1 MLESLSHP
9 IGQRLTLTLLHFLWQ
24 GVLVAVALQMI
35 LALYR
40 VRAAQTRYALSLAA
54 LIVMGLC
61 PIVTFSLVDE
71 YISPA
76 VSSERADDGVALS
89 DSSRLASQRAAR
101 NLATIVTHPD
111 ATVRTSEILP
121 TTAMGSQPFVD
132 LRSVIRRVQPYALGV
147 WLVGVFVL
155 GIRLAGG
162 YANSLRM
169 RGNRKTI
176 PSDLACRIEQL
187 GRRLGL
193 SAGTRVYLSDRVR
206 EATAV
211 GFWRPIVL
219 LPLAWLAELPPQA
232 LEAIVA
238 HELAHIRRWDLWV
251 NLYQRVLETLLFY
264 HPAVWWISRRVGLER
279 EMCCDELALATTGGR
294 IEYANALN
302 LAARLHARLPQP
314 ALAAS
319 FLGEKKMNLLARVR
333 NVLGTGIRRENGR
346 WWPVGLIALFLPLV
360 IWAASASLLPDGTSP
375 ALAGDD
381 ERGAREGERRE
392 GDRESPEARVRRED
406 DREGRESRE
415 ARVRREGDREG
426 RESPEAR
433 ARREGDRE
441 GRESPEARA
450 RREGDRERGDSPEAR
465 SRREGET
472 MRGFR
477 PQTEREAS
485 LYRMV
490 TQLQQEV
497 AQLRRELGQM
507 RGGRE
512 SYRRDGDRPRTDA
525 PRDGD
530 RPRTDAPRDGDRRH
544 VGGPRDADRV
554 RSERDVIATQ
564 TKMFEKYDRNG
575 DKKVVLEEFLALRE
589 GTRNPEVK
597 ARWQQVFGQG
607 DRNRDDSWS
616 LEEFVTAARSQRR
629 EGDARRTDAPRDG
642 DRPAGRDA
650 PRHGDRPRT
659 DAPRDGDRPRTD
671 APRDTDQ
678 PPRRDVPRDGDAPAR
693 DRPKDAGKTDR
704 DTPRDG

>member
-9 IGQRLTLTLLHFLWQ
+9 IGQRLTLTLLHFIWQ
-24 GVLVAVALQMI
+24 GVFVAVALQMI
-35 LALYR
+35 LALCR
-40 VRAAQTRYALSLAA
+40 VRAARTRYALSLAA
-54 LIVMGLC
+54 LIAMGLC
-61 PIVTFSLVDE
+61 PIVTFSLVDGH
-71 YISPA
+71 ISPD
-76 VSSERADDGVALS
+76 VSSERAVDGVAFS
-89 DSSRLASQRAAR
+89 DSSHPAPRHAAG
-101 NLATIVTHPD
+101 NSATTVPHPE
-111 ATVRTSEILP
+111 ATVPTSEITS
-121 TTAMGSQPFVD
+121 TTAMGSQQFVD
-132 LRSVIRRVQPYALGV
+132 LGSIIRRVQPYALGV

-155 GIRLAGG
+155 GIRFAGG
-162 YANSLRM
+162 YANTLWM

-176 PSDLACRIEQL
+176 PADLACRIEQL

-193 SAGTRVYLSDRVR
+193 SGGARVYLSDRVR

-333 NVLGTGIRRENGR
+333 NVLGSGIRRENGR
-346 WWPVGLIALFLPLV
+346 WWPVGLIALLLPLV
-360 IWAASASLLPDGTSP
+360 IWAASASLLPSGTSP

-381 ERGAREGERRE
+381 ERGAREGERE
-392 GDRESPEARVRRED
+392 GDRESPEAR
-406 DREGRESRE
+406 
-415 ARVRREGDREG
+415 ARREGDRVG

-450 RREGDRERGDSPEAR
+450 RREGDREGRESPEARTRREGDRERGDSPEAR

-477 PQTEREAS
+477 PQTDREAS
-485 LYRMV
+485 LYGMI

-512 SYRRDGDRPRTDA
+512 GVRRDGDRRRTDA

-530 RPRTDAPRDGDRRH
+530 RSRTDAPRDGDR
-544 VGGPRDADRV
+544 V
-554 RSERDVIATQ
+554 RSGRDVIATQ

-589 GTRNPEVK
+589 GTRDPEVK
-597 ARWQQVFGQG
+597 ARWQQVFAQG
-607 DRNRDDSWS
+607 DRNRDGSWS
-616 LEEFVTAARSQRR
+616 LEEFVTAARGQRR

-642 DRPAGRDA
+642 DRAAGR
-650 PRHGDRPRT
+650 

-671 APRDTDQ
+671 APRDGDRRRTDAPRDGDRRRTDAPRETDQ
-678 PPRRDVPRDGDAPAR
+678 PPRRDAPRDGDAPAR
-693 DRPKDAGKTDR
+693 DKPKDGEKADR
-704 DTPRDG
+704 DAPRDG

>member
-9 IGQRLTLTLLHFLWQ
+9 IGQRLTLTLLHFIWQ
-24 GVLVAVALQMI
+24 GVFVAVALQMI
-35 LALYR
+35 LALCR
-40 VRAAQTRYALSLAA
+40 VRAARTRYALSLAA
-54 LIVMGLC
+54 LIAMGLC
-61 PIVTFSLVDE
+61 PFVTFSLVDG
-71 YISPA
+71 YISPDI
-76 VSSERADDGVALS
+76 SPERAAEGAALS
-89 DSSRLASQRAAR
+89 DSDRPASRHAAG
-101 NLATIVTHPD
+101 NSATTVTHPG
-111 ATVRTSEILP
+111 ATDRASEITS
-121 TTAMGSQPFVD
+121 TTAMGPQQLDD
-132 LRSVIRRVQPYALGV
+132 LGSIIRRVQPYALGV
-147 WLVGVFVL
+147 WLVGVSVL
-155 GIRLAGG
+155 GIRFVGG
-162 YANSLRM
+162 YANTLWM
-169 RGNRKTI
+169 RGNRRII
-176 PSDLACRIEQL
+176 PADLACRIEQL

-193 SAGTRVYLSDRVR
+193 SGGARVYLSDRVR

-232 LEAIVA
+232 LEAIIA

-264 HPAVWWISRRVGLER
+264 HPAVWWISHRVGLER

-319 FLGEKKMNLLARVR
+319 FLGEKKMNLLTRVR
-333 NVLGTGIRRENGR
+333 NVLGSGIRRENGR
-346 WWPVGLIALFLPLV
+346 WWPVGLIALSLPLV
-360 IWAASASLLPDGTSP
+360 IWAASASLLPSGTSP

-381 ERGAREGERRE
+381 ERGAREGERE
-392 GDRESPEARVRRED
+392 GDRESPEARTRREG
-406 DREGRESRE
+406 DREGGESPE

-426 RESPEAR
+426 GESPEAR

-441 GRESPEARA
+441 GRESPEARV

-465 SRREGET
+465 ARREGET

-485 LYRMV
+485 LYRMI
-490 TQLQQEV
+490 TQLQHEV

-512 SYRRDGDRPRTDA
+512 GHRRDGARPVRGDA

-530 RPRTDAPRDGDRRH
+530 RPRTDAPRDGDR
-544 VGGPRDADRV
+544 V
-554 RSERDVIATQ
+554 RTARAAQATQ
-564 TKMFEKYDRNG
+564 VKMFEKYDRNG

-597 ARWQQVFGQG
+597 ARWQQVFAQG
-607 DRNRDDSWS
+607 DRNRDGSWS
-616 LEEFVTAARSQRR
+616 LEEFVTAARGQRR
-629 EGDARRTDAPRDG
+629 EGDSRRSDAPRDS
-642 DRPAGRDA
+642 DRPTGRDA
-650 PRHGDRPRT
+650 PRDSDRPRT

-671 APRDTDQ
+671 APRETDQ
-678 PPRRDVPRDGDAPAR
+678 PPRRDAPRDGDAPAR
-693 DRPKDAGKTDR
+693 DKSKDGEETDQ
-704 DTPRDG
+704 DAPRDDG